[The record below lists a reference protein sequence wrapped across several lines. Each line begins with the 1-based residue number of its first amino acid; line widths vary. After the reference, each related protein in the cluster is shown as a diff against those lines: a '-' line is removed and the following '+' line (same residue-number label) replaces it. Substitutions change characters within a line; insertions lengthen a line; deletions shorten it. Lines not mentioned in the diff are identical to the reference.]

1 MIKLI
6 RLKIITHNSGEFETQ
21 VETFDPVLL
30 NEQLNNNE
38 VNTVVIGD
46 LILSK
51 IDVKVIS
58 KIPEI

>member
-1 MIKLI
+1 MI
-6 RLKIITHNSGEFETQ
+6 RLKIITHNSGEYETS
-21 VETFDPVLL
+21 VESFDPVAINTEL
-30 NEQLNNNE
+30 NTNE

>member
-1 MIKLI
+1 MKLRI
-6 RLKIITHNSGEFETQ
+6 VTHNSGEFETE
-21 VETFDPVLL
+21 VESFNPIDM
-30 NEQLNNNE
+30 NEQLNSMD

-58 KIPEI
+58 PIKEI

>member
-1 MIKLI
+1 LKLRI
-6 RLKIITHNSGEFETQ
+6 VTHNSGEFETE
-21 VETFDPVLL
+21 VESFNPIEM
-30 NEQLNNNE
+30 NEQLNSMD

-58 KIPEI
+58 PIKEI

>member
-1 MIKLI
+1 MIKLKV
-6 RLKIITHNSGEFETQ
+6 LTHNSGEYFTE
-21 VETFDPVLL
+21 VESFDPVTL

-58 KIPEI
+58 KIV

>member
-1 MIKLI
+1 MINLRI
-6 RLKIITHNSGEFETQ
+6 LTHNSGEYETT
-21 VETFDPVLL
+21 VESFDAAAM
-30 NEQLNNNE
+30 NEQLNDNA

-58 KIPEI
+58 PIKEN

>member
-1 MIKLI
+1 VPKL
-6 RLKIITHNSGEFETQ
+6 RVVTHNSGEYETE
-21 VETFDPVLL
+21 VESFDPVEM
-30 NEQLNNNE
+30 NEQLNSME

-58 KIPEI
+58 PIKEI

>member
-1 MIKLI
+1 VPKLRI
-6 RLKIITHNSGEFETQ
+6 VTHNSGEYETE
-21 VETFDPVLL
+21 VETFDPLEM
-30 NEQLNNNE
+30 NEQLNSME

-58 KIPEI
+58 PIKEI

>member
-1 MIKLI
+1 MPKLRI
-6 RLKIITHNSGEFETQ
+6 VTHNSGEFETE
-21 VETFDPVLL
+21 VDSFDPVEM
-30 NEQLNNNE
+30 NEQLNSME

-58 KIPEI
+58 PIKEI

>member
-1 MIKLI
+1 VHLLPKLRI
-6 RLKIITHNSGEFETQ
+6 VTHNSGEYETE
-21 VETFDPVLL
+21 VESFDPVEM
-30 NEQLNNNE
+30 NEQLNNIE

-58 KIPEI
+58 PIKEI